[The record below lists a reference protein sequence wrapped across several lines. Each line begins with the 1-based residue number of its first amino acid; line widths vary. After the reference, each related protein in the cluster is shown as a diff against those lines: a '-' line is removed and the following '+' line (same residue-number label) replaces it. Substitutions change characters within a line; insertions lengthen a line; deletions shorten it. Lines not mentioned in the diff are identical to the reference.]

1 MTNKERYKIVSLFEN
16 YIKQIIKEVENEIL
30 NSEQKD
36 IYIKRKSMEFNI
48 DLNKI
53 RKGYV

>member
-16 YIKQIIKEVENEIL
+16 YVEQIIKEVNNGIL

-36 IYIKRKSMEFNI
+36 IYIKKKSMDFNI
-48 DLNKI
+48 DLNRIK
-53 RKGYV
+53 KGYV